1 MSDPET
7 ETAAEAPTETSLLE
21 TIEARLTTIEKHLLH
36 LNVGQRFAPYTAP
49 VVEPV
54 LPWSADPIYAKSAVV
69 LFDGVSYTAIA
80 PNMNQAPPNTKFWVV
95 TPPAT
100 PA

>member
-7 ETAAEAPTETSLLE
+7 QTATPAPTETSLLQ
-21 TIEARLTTIEKHLLH
+21 TIEARLKSIEEHLLH

-54 LPWSADPIYAKSAVV
+54 LPWNADQLYAKSAVV
-69 LFDGVSYTAIA
+69 SFDGVSYTATA
-80 PNMNQAPPNTKFWVV
+80 PSMNQTPPNAKFWGV